1 MPENTIH
8 KKVTM
13 MVELLEGLLA
23 LTIIFLVIISGVKLL
38 SLVLDLALKP
48 GVDKTNI
55 LSILDI
61 TLLLVL
67 SIDILRTLITA
78 ILSRFLPLRI
88 VVEAAMIAVLRELIS
103 IEIRHLDYKMII
115 ALTIALLGLGFL
127 WITASIVERR
137 IARGQEPLKTPS

>member
-1 MPENTIH
+1 MI
-8 KKVTM
+8 
-13 MVELLEGLLA
+13 ELLEGLLA
-23 LTIIFLVIISGVKLL
+23 VTIILLVLISGVKLIR
-38 SLVLDLALKP
+38 LVLDILGEPEL
-48 GVDKTNI
+48 DKTAI
-55 LSILDI
+55 LHILDL

-88 VVEAAMIAVLRELIS
+88 VIEAAMIAVLREIIS

-127 WITASIVERR
+127 WILASVMERR
-137 IARGQEPLKTPS
+137 ILGRVREKRV

>member
-1 MPENTIH
+1 LPENTIH